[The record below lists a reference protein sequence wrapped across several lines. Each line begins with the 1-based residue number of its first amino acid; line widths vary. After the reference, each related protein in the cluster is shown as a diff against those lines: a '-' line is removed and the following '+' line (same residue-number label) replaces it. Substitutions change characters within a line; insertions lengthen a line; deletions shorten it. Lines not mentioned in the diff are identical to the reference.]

1 MTELQK
7 KRDELAERYVSLSEP
22 ELTRIHMK
30 NDYKNGFDAAIEVL
44 AKQSVEFDAVKAI
57 VKMEASEGPADFERE
72 LSLLNLLKW
81 QHQQTARI
89 YEAKLQVAREGTIQ
103 ILARATAKVL
113 SPDETDILIE
123 KIQAALLF
131 EKLGGG

>member
-1 MTELQK
+1 MTDLNK
-7 KRDELAERYVSLSEP
+7 IRDELSERYASLSEP

-81 QHQQTARI
+81 QHQQTAAI
-89 YEAKLQVAREGTIQ
+89 FEAKLAVARE
-103 ILARATAKVL
+103 
-113 SPDETDILIE
+113 
-123 KIQAALLF
+123 ALENECWCGDNEGEFVKCVPCEAL